1 MVPKIFHSVHRAHF
15 SELDLYG
22 HMNSE
27 HYLKYFLNHRFHG
40 MRENDLDLQKILE
53 LPIAFVI
60 RKTEIEYIKP
70 IYGDCPFSITSFI
83 SQLKSLTAVASCTM
97 EAHEGGLLSTC
108 KMNLVCLDKKT
119 QKPTKWPEG
128 LFERYFLEPG
138 PESKSNT
145 DPFLVEEKNLRK
157 N

>member
-40 MRENDLDLQKILE
+40 MRENDLDLQKVMD

-60 RKTEIEYIKP
+60 RKTEIDYIKP
-70 IYGDCPFSITSFI
+70 IYGDKPFSIASFI
-83 SQLKSLTAVASCTM
+83 SELKNITALANCTM
-97 EAHEGGLLSTC
+97 KDQEGELLSTC
-108 KMNLVCLDKKT
+108 KMHLVCLDKKS
-119 QKPTKWPEG
+119 QKPTKWPKG
-128 LFERYFLEPG
+128 LFEKYFLEP
-138 PESKSNT
+138 
-145 DPFLVEEKNLRK
+145 DPLSEKHADASLIEDSL
-157 N
+157 

>member
-27 HYLKYFLNHRFHG
+27 HYFKYFLNHRFHG
-40 MRENDLDLQKILE
+40 MRENDLGLQKVME

-70 IYGDCPFSITSFI
+70 IYGDEPFIITSFI
-83 SQLKSLTAVASCTM
+83 SELKSLTSIALCSM
-97 EAHEGGLLSTC
+97 KNEEGKLLSTC
-108 KMNLVCLDKKT
+108 KMHLVCLDKKT
-119 QKPTKWPEG
+119 QKPTKWPKG
-128 LFERYFLEPG
+128 LFEKYFLEKAPI
-138 PESKSNT
+138 PKKAPT
-145 DPFLVEEKNLRK
+145 PH
-157 N
+157 

>member
-27 HYLKYFLNHRFHG
+27 HYFKYFLNHRFHG
-40 MRENDLDLQKILE
+40 MRENNLGLQKVKE

-70 IYGDCPFSITSFI
+70 IYGDEPFIITSFI
-83 SQLKSLTAVASCTM
+83 SELKSLTSVALCSM
-97 EAHEGGLLSTC
+97 KNEEGKILSTC
-108 KMNLVCLDKKT
+108 KMHLVCLDKKS
-119 QKPTKWPEG
+119 QRPTKWPKG
-128 LFERYFLEPG
+128 LFEKYFLETN
-138 PESKSNT
+138 PELKKDSKT
-145 DPFLVEEKNLRK
+145 LKTPKIL
-157 N
+157 